1 MNNTRLSFIL
11 FFTIAVTIVQAQNAT
26 LQGNITDFK
35 TKQSLPGAAIVIPG
49 TVIGTSCDFDGN
61 FTLKNIPSGKQNI
74 VVSFIGYNTD
84 TLKLNFAPGET
95 KKVNIQLKE
104 SMINMNEFVITET
117 KVTNTETAV
126 MMEMKQAEQVVSG
139 VSSEQIMKTQ
149 DRTASDVIRRIPG
162 VTIMNNKFVMVRGLS
177 ERYNSVLLNGGLTP
191 SLESDRKAFSF
202 DILPSGVLDRIL
214 IYKTGAPE
222 LPGEFAGGVIKV
234 FTKGIPDSAVFH
246 LGYSTSYRAQT
257 TFKEAYTS
265 KKSGTDF
272 LGFDN
277 GLRALP
283 DGFSSKNL
291 SKINDP
297 KLIEKYGKMLPNH
310 WTVKE
315 TTALPDQR
323 LNLMYGTQFK
333 KEKYSVGVITAINY
347 TLTNE
352 FFEANNMG
360 YNTYDTLAKRSDT
373 IFAYND
379 KNYINSVRIGVMHN
393 WTALINAKHKIEFR
407 NLLNQVGQNQTTMRF
422 GKNLEEGF
430 QVQNYAYRYQQRTTY
445 NGQLAG
451 THDLNNDQTK
461 IQWLAGFSTANSQEP
476 DFRRIR
482 TVRNIEATDDT
493 IPFQVVIA
501 PAASS
506 LDAGRFYSNLSENV
520 ITASVDIEHAIQ
532 LKSEELL
539 PKIRTGFY
547 FEDKSRTFN
556 ARWMSYGRSRGSQ
569 FNQHLI
575 FLPLDEI
582 FSSKN
587 INDSTGFKL
596 QEGTNPTDNYNAFN
610 TLIAGYI
617 GTSIPFTSK
626 LNFTFGAR
634 AEHNTQELSS
644 KSYANKPVIV
654 NNPVLSIL
662 PSANIGYNVTEKSML
677 RLAYF
682 QSVNRPEFRE
692 LAPFAYYDFNFN
704 NVLYGNDSLQIATI
718 HNADFRWEFYP
729 TPNEIISVGAFY
741 KYFLNPIEMFFVP
754 GSGSGGT
761 RNFTFDNAAFAKSIG
776 AEVEIRK
783 SMQEV
788 FTQKFLQ
795 DFSLLVNASYII
807 SEVELGSKAIGQQ
820 NNRPMMG
827 QSPYIVNTGIYYDNK
842 ESQLQVNALYNVIGK
857 RIFAVGT
864 FGTPDIYEMPRNVVD
879 LNISKGIGKH
889 FSIKC
894 SVQDILNN
902 RVWLL
907 QDSDENGLLDNR
919 DETVMEFKRGTY
931 FTLGVNAKF

>member
-1 MNNTRLSFIL
+1 MNHIKLFSIIALSA
-11 FFTIAVTIVQAQNAT
+11 FTTFVCSQTAT
-26 LQGNITDFK
+26 LQGTIIDFK
-35 TKQSLPGAAIVIPG
+35 SKQSLPGAAVIIPG
-49 TVIGTSCDFDGN
+49 TAIGASCDFDGN
-61 FTLKNIPSGKQNI
+61 FTLKNIPIGKQNI

-84 TLKLNFAPGET
+84 TLKLIFAQGET
-95 KKVNIQLKE
+95 KKINIQLKE

-126 MMEMKQAEQVVSG
+126 MMEMKKAEQVVSG

-162 VTIMNNKFVMVRGLS
+162 VTIMNNRFVMVRGLS

-234 FTKGIPDSAVFH
+234 FTKGIPDSTVFN
-246 LGYSTSYRAQT
+246 LGYATSYRSQT
-257 TFKEAYTS
+257 TFKETFS
-265 KKSGTDF
+265 SQRSGTDI

-283 DGFSSKNL
+283 EGFSSKNL
-291 SKINDP
+291 AKIEDK
-297 KLIEKYGKMLPNH
+297 KLIEKYGKMLPNN
-310 WTVKE
+310 WKVE
-315 TTALPDQR
+315 EGSALPDQR
-323 LNLMYGTQFK
+323 LNIMYGTNFK
-333 KEKYSVGVITAINY
+333 KEKYSIGVITAINY
-347 TLTNE
+347 SNVNE
-352 FFEANNMG
+352 FFEANNIG
-360 YNTYDTLAKRSDT
+360 YNVYDTAAKRSDT
-373 IFAYND
+373 IFSYQD
-379 KNYINSVRIGVMHN
+379 KNYINAVRIGVMHN
-393 WTALINAKHKIEFR
+393 WTALISGKHKIEFR
-407 NLLNQVGQNQTTMRF
+407 NLFNQVGQNQTTMRF

-430 QVQNYAYRYQQRTTY
+430 QVQNYAYRYQQRTIY
-445 NGQLAG
+445 NGQFAG
-451 THDLNNDQTK
+451 SHDLNNDKTK
-461 IQWLAGFSTANSQEP
+461 VQWLAGFSTANSQEP

-482 TVRNIEATDDT
+482 TVRNIETIEDS

-520 ITASVDIEHAIQ
+520 ITASVDIEHTIK
-532 LKSEELL
+532 LKSEDLL
-539 PKIRTGFY
+539 PKLRTGFY
-547 FEDKSRTFN
+547 FENKTRTFN
-556 ARWMSYGRSRGSQ
+556 ARWMSYGRSRGSM
-569 FNQHLI
+569 FNQNLI

-596 QEGTNPTDNYNAFN
+596 QEGTNPTDNYSAFN

-617 GTSIPFTSK
+617 GTSIPFTNK

-644 KSYANKPVIV
+644 KSYANKPIIV
-654 NNPVLSIL
+654 NNPILSIL
-662 PSANIGYNVTEKSML
+662 PSANLGYSFTEKSIL

-682 QSVNRPEFRE
+682 QSLNRPEFRE

-704 NVLYGNDSLQIATI
+704 NVLYGNDSLKIASI

-729 TPNEIISVGAFY
+729 TPNEIISIGAFY

-754 GSGSGGT
+754 GTGSGGT
-761 RNFTFDNAAFAKSIG
+761 RNFTFDNADFAKSIG
-776 AEVEIRK
+776 AEIEIRK
-783 SMQEV
+783 SLQEV
-788 FTQKFLQ
+788 FSAKFLQ
-795 DFSLLVNASYII
+795 DFSLLINASYIL
-807 SEVELGSKAIGQQ
+807 SEVELGNNAVGQQ

-827 QSPYIVNTGIYYDNK
+827 QSPYIINTGIYYDNK
-842 ESQLQVNALYNVIGK
+842 EAMLQVNALYNIIGK

-879 LNISKGIGKH
+879 LNISKGIGKY
-889 FSIKC
+889 FSVKF

-907 QDSDENGLLDNR
+907 QDSDENGILNKL
-919 DETVMEFKRGTY
+919 DETIMEYKRGTY
-931 FTLGVNAKF
+931 YTLGINVKF

>member
-1 MNNTRLSFIL
+1 MNKTRLSFIL
-11 FFTIAVTIVQAQNAT
+11 FLTTTVAIVQAQNAT
-26 LQGNITDFK
+26 LQGNITDYK

-49 TVIGTSCDFDGN
+49 TAIGTSCDFDGN

-74 VVSFIGYNTD
+74 LVSFIGYNTD
-84 TLKLNFAPGET
+84 TLKLNFTSGET

-117 KVTNTETAV
+117 KVTHTETAV

-139 VSSEQIMKTQ
+139 VSSEQILKTQ

-234 FTKGIPDSAVFH
+234 FTKGIPDSTIFN

-257 TFKEAYTS
+257 TFNEAYTS
-265 KKSGTDF
+265 EKSNTDF

-283 DGFSSKNL
+283 DGFSRRNL
-291 SKINDP
+291 SKIDDP
-297 KLIEKYGKMLPNH
+297 KLIEKYGKMLPNN
-310 WTVKE
+310 WKVVE

-333 KEKYSVGVITAINY
+333 KEKYSIGTITAINY
-347 TLTNE
+347 TLANE
-352 FFEANNMG
+352 FYEANTMG
-360 YNTYDTLAKRSDT
+360 YNTYDTIAKRSDT
-373 IFAYND
+373 IFSYND

-407 NLLNQVGQNQTTMRF
+407 NLFNQVGQNQTTMRF

-430 QVQNYAYRYQQRTTY
+430 QVQNYAYRYQQRTIY
-445 NGQLAG
+445 NGQFAG
-451 THDLNNDQTK
+451 THELNNDQTK
-461 IQWLAGFSTANSQEP
+461 IQWLAGFSTALSQEP

-482 TVRNIEATDDT
+482 TVRNIETTEDNV
-493 IPFQVVIA
+493 PFQVVIA

-520 ITASVDIEHAIQ
+520 ITASVDIEHAIKV
-532 LKSEELL
+532 KSEDLL

-547 FEDKSRTFN
+547 FEDKARMFN

-569 FNQHLI
+569 FNQDLI
-575 FLPLDEI
+575 LLPLDEI

-587 INDSTGFKL
+587 INDSTGFKI
-596 QEGTNPTDNYNAFN
+596 QEGTNPTDSYNAFN
-610 TLIAGYI
+610 TLLAGYV
-617 GTSIPFTSK
+617 GASIPFTPK

-644 KSYANKPVIV
+644 KSYSNKPVIV

-662 PSANIGYNVTEKSML
+662 PSANIGYNLTEKSML

-704 NVLYGNDSLQIATI
+704 NVLYGNDSLLIATI

-729 TPNEIISVGAFY
+729 TPSEIISVGAFY

-795 DFSLLVNASYII
+795 DFSLLINASYII

-827 QSPYIVNTGIYYDNK
+827 QSPYIINTGIYYDNK
-842 ESQLQVNALYNVIGK
+842 ESQLQINALYNVIGK

-889 FSIKC
+889 FSVKI
-894 SVQDILNN
+894 SIQDILNN

-907 QDSDENGLLDNR
+907 QDSNENGLLDNR